1 MNICQTPQAAVA
13 PSVTLRYNDTRK
25 SRFKS
30 IWAGHGTFGRS
41 LKRYRIMAMMD
52 QIKTDMKKVHLAYA
66 PTQQD
71 ADAWISLLEKS
82 GIHAEKGSGIRDLY
96 AIGSPVGIE
105 ILVPEEDAPRAQE
118 LLKTQ
123 IHLPDSSGT
132 SPNAAGKTLMWVVVS
147 VIAIA
152 ALLFIRVLV
161 LRQ

>member
-1 MNICQTPQAAVA
+1 
-13 PSVTLRYNDTRK
+13 
-25 SRFKS
+25 
-30 IWAGHGTFGRS
+30 
-41 LKRYRIMAMMD
+41 MAMMD
-52 QIKTDMKKVHLAYA
+52 QIRSDMKKVHLAYA

-71 ADAWISLLEKS
+71 ADTWINLLEKS

-105 ILVPEEDAPRAQE
+105 ILVSEEDAPKAQE

-123 IHLPDSSGT
+123 ANLPDSSGAA
-132 SPNAAGKTLMWVVVS
+132 PNAAGKTLRWVAVS

-152 ALLFIRVLV
+152 ALLFVRVLV

>member
-1 MNICQTPQAAVA
+1 
-13 PSVTLRYNDTRK
+13 
-25 SRFKS
+25 
-30 IWAGHGTFGRS
+30 
-41 LKRYRIMAMMD
+41 MAMMD
-52 QIKTDMKKVHLAYA
+52 QIKTDMKNVHLAYA

-105 ILVPEEDAPRAQE
+105 ILVPEEDAP
-118 LLKTQ
+118 
-123 IHLPDSSGT
+123 
-132 SPNAAGKTLMWVVVS
+132 WVVVS

>member
-25 SRFKS
+25 SRFES

-66 PTQQD
+66 PT
-71 ADAWISLLEKS
+71 SLLEKS

-123 IHLPDSSGT
+123 VHLPDSSGT
-132 SPNAAGKTLMWVVVS
+132 SPNAAGKTLMWVIVS

-152 ALLFIRVLV
+152 ALFFIRVLV

>member
-1 MNICQTPQAAVA
+1 
-13 PSVTLRYNDTRK
+13 
-25 SRFKS
+25 
-30 IWAGHGTFGRS
+30 
-41 LKRYRIMAMMD
+41 MAMMD
-52 QIKTDMKKVHLAYA
+52 QIKTDMKKIHLAYA

-71 ADAWISLLEKS
+71 ADTWISLLEKS

-105 ILVPEEDAPRAQE
+105 ILVPEEDAPRAQA

-123 IHLPDSSGT
+123 VHLPDSSGAA
-132 SPNAAGKTLMWVVVS
+132 PNAAGRTLRWVVVS